1 MAEMLLAVRARMPH
15 GVPAVA
21 NEPYIIMTLE
31 CSSCKTKQ
39 KIHVAARPGFSKKA
53 DERIPC
59 INCGNQFKVSVPDKI
74 IRGPFP
80 A

>member
-1 MAEMLLAVRARMPH
+1 MADTH
-15 GVPAVA
+15 
-21 NEPYIIMTLE
+21 YIIVTVE
-31 CSSCKTKQ
+31 CSACKMKQ
-39 KIHVAARPGFSKKA
+39 KIHVAARPGFAQKA

-59 INCGNQFKVSVPDKI
+59 INCGYHFAVSVLDKI